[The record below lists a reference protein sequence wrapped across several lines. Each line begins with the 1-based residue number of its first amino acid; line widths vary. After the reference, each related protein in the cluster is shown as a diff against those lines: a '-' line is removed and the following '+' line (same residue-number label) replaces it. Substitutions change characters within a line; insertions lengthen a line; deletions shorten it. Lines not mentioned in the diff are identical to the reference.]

1 MQWASKQ
8 ELISI
13 LSSALWIVLF
23 CSAHI
28 VLLLIKC
35 SLLPFGLQSLLPN
48 ALAIMHVIIALN
60 PLFRAIGHLLE
71 PIPPFIV
78 DNEQFLHLN
87 GFNIAIILWQ
97 RGELFRLIQSGD
109 RSYLSIKL
117 SHDYDRNVCGIELCE
132 ATIRSI
138 ERHTGVLSKY
148 QEELCFNVKYKVT
161 STIVDIKWK
170 ATYSNNTQDKQIK
183 LSHDYDRNVFDIELC
198 EATIRSIERH
208 TGVLSKYQKELCFN
222 VKYKVT
228 STIVDIKWKATYS
241 NNTQDKQIDTCLN
254 PMFQHLEMM
263 IAFGG
268 MSESGKSSLAK
279 GIYKKLESINV
290 NCVRL
295 NIAYFMEL
303 TSNALGSYVY
313 QQLPAEKLT
322 DQLVEQFDHYLNS
335 HSWITMITI
344 EILDV
349 FAYTQVL
356 RTLLISL
363 IQIVYVDATL
373 DTRMKRSIDTIEN
386 FHAKDV
392 I

>member
-1 MQWASKQ
+1 
-8 ELISI
+8 
-13 LSSALWIVLF
+13 
-23 CSAHI
+23 
-28 VLLLIKC
+28 
-35 SLLPFGLQSLLPN
+35 
-48 ALAIMHVIIALN
+48 
-60 PLFRAIGHLLE
+60 
-71 PIPPFIV
+71 
-78 DNEQFLHLN
+78 
-87 GFNIAIILWQ
+87 
-97 RGELFRLIQSGD
+97 
-109 RSYLSIKL
+109 
-117 SHDYDRNVCGIELCE
+117 
-132 ATIRSI
+132 
-138 ERHTGVLSKY
+138 
-148 QEELCFNVKYKVT
+148 
-161 STIVDIKWK
+161 
-170 ATYSNNTQDKQIK
+170 
-183 LSHDYDRNVFDIELC
+183 
-198 EATIRSIERH
+198 
-208 TGVLSKYQKELCFN
+208 
-222 VKYKVT
+222 
-228 STIVDIKWKATYS
+228 
-241 NNTQDKQIDTCLN
+241 
-254 PMFQHLEMM
+254 M